1 MSRCRRIIPML
12 VLACSRVPGGGAA
25 QTDPWAAPVRGSWL
39 RTGPAAPGDVV
50 LASGPSGAEIVV
62 GASENLNVRQ
72 AATFLAGDIETISGY
87 RPPIV
92 ATPTAG
98 KTSIRL
104 ATVGNGPLPAPIDA
118 ATLRGQGGAYRLV
131 TPPRAVWS
139 VGANPPGT
147 ALPAYP

>member
-1 MSRCRRIIPML
+1 MSRRRWTTPML
-12 VLACSRVPGGGAA
+12 LLACSLLPARGAA

-39 RTGPAAPGDVV
+39 HTGPPGAGDVV
-50 LASGPSGAEIVV
+50 LASGMSGAEIVV
-62 GASENLNVRQ
+62 AASENLNVRQ

-104 ATVGNGPLPAPIDA
+104 ATGGNGPLP
-118 ATLRGQGGAYRLV
+118 
-131 TPPRAVWS
+131 RAS
-139 VGANPPGT
+139 A
-147 ALPAYP
+147 